1 MKEET
6 VMRKYAFVYL
16 LLCLFAAL
24 SVRAQLPQQQPPDL
38 SKVQVKVQKLAGAIY
53 ILQSSG
59 AQAGMG
65 NIAAFVGDDGT
76 LLVDS
81 QLVELGPKIEAALK
95 TISDKPVKY
104 VLNTHWH
111 GDHTGGNAY
120 FGKTAIIIAQDNARK
135 KMETVTDRRITS
147 LAVSLPVITFKDE
160 LTLHLN
166 GGEVH
171 AIHFAHGHTDGD
183 CAVFFSQTNVVHLG
197 DLFTNFD
204 PPHYPALNS
213 DNDANGGPQG
223 EIAAIEYVLAHS
235 TEDVKIIPGHGN
247 VGSRADL
254 TKYLDVLK
262 GTSAAVKAGI
272 DQGKSLD
279 QLKQEMV
286 LAKWEYLESPP
297 IKTDVYLERLYR
309 GLISEK
315 SGSASGGAR

>member
-1 MKEET
+1 
-6 VMRKYAFVYL
+6 MRKYAIACL
-16 LLCLFAAL
+16 PLCLFAAL

-38 SKVQVKVQKLAGAIY
+38 SKVQVKVQKLADNIY
-53 ILQSSG
+53 LLQSSG

-65 NIAAFVGDDGT
+65 NIAAFVGDDGI

-95 TISDKPVKY
+95 TVSDKPVKY

-120 FGKTAIIIAQDNARK
+120 FGKTAIIIAQDNVRK
-135 KMETVTDRRITS
+135 TMQTVADRRITN
-147 LAVSLPVITFKDE
+147 LAVSLPVITFANE

-171 AIHFAHGHTDGD
+171 AIHFARGHTDGD

-197 DLFTNFD
+197 DLFTNFN

-213 DNDANGGPQG
+213 DNDASGGPQG

-235 TEDVKIIPGHGN
+235 PQDVQAIPGHGS
-247 VGSRADL
+247 VASRADL
-254 TKYLDVLK
+254 AKYLDVLK
-262 GTSAAVKAGI
+262 GTTAAVKAGI

-279 QLKQEMV
+279 QLKQERV
-286 LAKWEYLESPP
+286 LAKWEYLETPP
-297 IKTDVYLERLYR
+297 IKTDVYIERLYK

-315 SGSASGGAR
+315 SGGTSSGGAR